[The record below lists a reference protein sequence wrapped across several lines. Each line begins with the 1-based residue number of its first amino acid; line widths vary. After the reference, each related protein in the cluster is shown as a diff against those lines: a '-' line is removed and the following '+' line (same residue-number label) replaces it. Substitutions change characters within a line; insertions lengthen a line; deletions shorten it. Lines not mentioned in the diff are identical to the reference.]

1 MDEEIDLLELMKFV
15 KRKWNISLIVFILS
29 MIVCNLYFFL
39 KIGVSKVI
47 SLETLK
53 TELLLVLIS
62 IVATLIVLL
71 IIIYCFDRSI
81 KSIEQLKQ
89 YNLLESIKNE
99 NDIIK
104 VKTKIKLREQGK
116 VIFLTS
122 PKNGE
127 NEKILMN
134 LAKEFNKDSKVL
146 VINADF
152 RNGQSKK
159 EGYSDIL
166 KKYPNTIKTF
176 IRKKDGI
183 DIIDIGTT
191 LEEPEVLLYS
201 DNNKKLLEE
210 LKNVY
215 DYILI
220 YDFNIVDY
228 SDALILSKISDSN
241 YIVVELYKTNREDL
255 DKSISSFEQIS
266 VKIDG
271 IIALLDK

>member
-39 KIGVSKVI
+39 KIGVSNVI

-201 DNNKKLLEE
+201 ENNKKLLEE